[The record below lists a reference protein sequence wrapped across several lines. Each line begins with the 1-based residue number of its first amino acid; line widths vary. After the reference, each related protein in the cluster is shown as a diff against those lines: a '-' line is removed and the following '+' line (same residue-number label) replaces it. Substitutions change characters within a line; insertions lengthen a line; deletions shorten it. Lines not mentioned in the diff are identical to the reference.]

1 MSVDPVP
8 EKKSLLKNPTL
19 YTGLAL
25 LIVLLYVCWIF
36 FARWNEN
43 RLLNLRTKEEN
54 AQKQREQDR
63 AALDQLGGKDL
74 AIQMFYAS
82 PGSIRRGE
90 SLQLC
95 YGVSNAKSIKL
106 EPQDNPVWP
115 SHSRCVDVS
124 PKKDTTYTLTIS
136 DAAGK
141 IQTQSVDV
149 KVR

>member
-82 PGSIRRGE
+82 PGSIRRGPHA
-90 SLQLC
+90 SPNRAR
-95 YGVSNAKSIKL
+95 VSSVMFD
-106 EPQDNPVWP
+106 PP
-115 SHSRCVDVS
+115 SSTRVTRD
-124 PKKDTTYTLTIS
+124 
-136 DAAGK
+136 
-141 IQTQSVDV
+141 
-149 KVR
+149 R